1 MKLVWID
8 FGLGEIGFSIIHE
21 DLMTG
26 ADISITREHREGVM
40 INDDDDEV
48 GSMVKEGEKITFLNI
63 LGEQWDDDGH

>member
-1 MKLVWID
+1 
-8 FGLGEIGFSIIHE
+8 
-21 DLMTG
+21 MTG

-48 GSMVKEGEKITFLNI
+48 GSMVKEGEKVTFLNI

>member
-21 DLMTG
+21 ELMTG
-26 ADISITREHREGVM
+26 ADISLTREGVM
-40 INDDDDEV
+40 INGDDDEV

>member
-21 DLMTG
+21 ELMTG

-40 INDDDDEV
+40 INGDDDEG

>member
-21 DLMTG
+21 ELMTG
-26 ADISITREHREGVM
+26 ADISITREHLEGVM